1 MAFDPELADRLREV
15 LADEPGLREQRM
27 FGGLGFML
35 DGHMAV
41 AASSDGGILLRID
54 PAAAGDL
61 VDGVVARRFEMRG
74 RAMDGWLA
82 VDPAAAQTDEALRE
96 WVAHGVAYVRSLP
109 PK

>member
-1 MAFDPELADRLREV
+1 MPASA
-15 LADEPGLREQRM
+15 
-27 FGGLGFML
+27 
-35 DGHMAV
+35 AV
-41 AASSDGGILLRID
+41 AWPSVAVSKEAGVAPWGRCSIARPTMASMRWYASRID